1 MIPLNK
7 PFLPPQHEYQ
17 DYINEIWRRNWL
29 TNHGPLVKE
38 FEEKVSDYLG
48 TERMV
53 FVSNGTTALQIA
65 IKALGLK
72 GEIITTPYS
81 YVATTSTIVWEH
93 CTPVFVDID
102 DITLNIDPDK
112 IESAITG
119 KTSAIIAT
127 HVYGNPCDVESIHKI
142 AEKYDLKVIYDAAH
156 CFGTRY
162 KGEPIYN
169 WGDIS
174 IASFHATKPFHTV
187 EGGGLFTYDKE
198 LRKKIRYMM
207 NFGHDG
213 PYHFQGVGING
224 KNSELH
230 AAMGLCNLKYADEIL
245 AKRKKLSE
253 IYDNKLNEL
262 PFQKPEVT
270 ENTEYN
276 YAYYPVLFES
286 EKAMKSAA
294 EYLSSEGIESRS
306 YFKPSLNQL
315 PYVEKAHV
323 PVSESVSNRVLCLP
337 LYFDMTIEKV
347 KIVIDSI
354 QKNLQSTPIQRK

>member
-17 DYINEIWRRNWL
+17 DYMNDIWQRNWL

-38 FEEKVSDYLG
+38 FEEKVSEYLG
-48 TERMV
+48 SEKMV
-53 FVSNGTTALQIA
+53 FTANGTTALQIA
-65 IKALGLK
+65 IKSLDLK

-81 YVATTSTIVWEH
+81 YVATTSSIVWEN

-102 DITLNIDPDK
+102 ETTLNIDPEK

-119 KTSAIIAT
+119 RTSAIIAT
-127 HVYGNPCDVESIHKI
+127 HVYGNPCDVESIQKI
-142 AEKYDLKVIYDAAH
+142 AVKHNLKVIYDAAH

-162 KGEPIYN
+162 KGEAIYN

-187 EGGGLFTYDKE
+187 EGGGLFTHDKE
-198 LRKKIRYMM
+198 LKKKMRYMM

-230 AAMGLCNLKYADEIL
+230 AAMGLCNLKYADEIFD
-245 AKRKKLSE
+245 KRKKLSE

-262 PFQKPEVT
+262 PVQRPEVT
-270 ENTEYN
+270 ENTIYN

-286 EKAMKSAA
+286 ENAMKSAA
-294 EYLSSEGIESRS
+294 GYLSSKGIETRN

-315 PYVEKAHV
+315 PYVDKAHV
-323 PVSESVSNRVLCLP
+323 PVSESVANRVLCLP
-337 LYFDMTIEKV
+337 LYFDLTEEMIDIVTGSLEK
-347 KIVIDSI
+347 SMLEY
-354 QKNLQSTPIQRK
+354 Q